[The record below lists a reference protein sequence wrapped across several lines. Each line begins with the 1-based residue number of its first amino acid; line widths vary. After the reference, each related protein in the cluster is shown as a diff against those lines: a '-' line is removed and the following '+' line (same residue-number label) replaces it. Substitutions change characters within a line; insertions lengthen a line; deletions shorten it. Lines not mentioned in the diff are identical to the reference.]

1 VADDGLMARIRPR
14 GTGSRA
20 CFGGGRIDDQGGQA
34 GRFAGDGQPD
44 IVQAGLVKKAELIQ
58 FPRLVDQARGRAEAE
73 AVWNNGGKA
82 ARL

>member
-1 VADDGLMARIRPR
+1 
-14 GTGSRA
+14 
-20 CFGGGRIDDQGGQA
+20 
-34 GRFAGDGQPD
+34 
-44 IVQAGLVKKAELIQ
+44 VQAGLVKKAELIQ